1 MITAMFVCMLFCLGG
16 IALAIGAG
24 VITFTFGVIGGIAK
38 GVFGLVGA
46 LLMPIAF
53 MFAFFFHVG
62 YLLPI
67 LVPVALI
74 LVVIGLLAPKRA

>member
-46 LLMPIAF
+46 LLMPIAL

>member
-46 LLMPIAF
+46 LLMPIAL

-74 LVVIGLLAPKRA
+74 LIVIGLLAPKRA

>member
-1 MITAMFVCMLFCLGG
+1 MITVMFVCMFFCLGG

-46 LLMPIAF
+46 LLMPIAL

-74 LVVIGLLAPKRA
+74 LIVIGLLAPKRA

>member
-1 MITAMFVCMLFCLGG
+1 MICAMFVCMLFCLGG

-46 LLMPIAF
+46 LLMPIAL

>member
-24 VITFTFGVIGGIAK
+24 VITFTFSVIGGIAK

-46 LLMPIAF
+46 LLMPIAL

-74 LVVIGLLAPKRA
+74 LIVIGLLAPKRA

>member
-24 VITFTFGVIGGIAK
+24 VITFTFGIIGGIAK
-38 GVFGLVGA
+38 GICKLIGV
-46 LLMPIAF
+46 LLMPVAL

>member
-46 LLMPIAF
+46 LLMPIAL
-53 MFAFFFHVG
+53 MLAFFFHVG

>member
-1 MITAMFVCMLFCLGG
+1 MICAMFVCMLFCLGG

-24 VITFTFGVIGGIAK
+24 VITFTFGMIGGIAK
-38 GVFGLVGA
+38 GVFKLIGV
-46 LLMPIAF
+46 LLMPIAL
-53 MFAFFFHVG
+53 MFVFFFHVG

>member
-1 MITAMFVCMLFCLGG
+1 MICAMFVCMLFCLGG

-24 VITFTFGVIGGIAK
+24 VITFTFGMIGGIAK
-38 GVFGLVGA
+38 GICKLVGA
-46 LLMPIAF
+46 LLMPIAL

-67 LVPVALI
+67 LEPVALI

>member
-24 VITFTFGVIGGIAK
+24 VITFTFGIIGGIAK

-46 LLMPIAF
+46 LLMPIAL
-53 MFAFFFHVG
+53 MFAFFFHMG

-74 LVVIGLLAPKRA
+74 LVVIGLLVPKRA

>member
-38 GVFGLVGA
+38 GIFGLVGA
-46 LLMPIAF
+46 LLMPIAL

-74 LVVIGLLAPKRA
+74 LVVIGLLTPKRA

>member
-1 MITAMFVCMLFCLGG
+1 MISAMFICMLFCLGG

-46 LLMPIAF
+46 LLMPIAL

>member
-1 MITAMFVCMLFCLGG
+1 MICAMFVCMLFCLGG

-24 VITFTFGVIGGIAK
+24 VITFTFGMIGGIAK
-38 GVFGLVGA
+38 GICKLIGV
-46 LLMPIAF
+46 LLMPIAL
-53 MFAFFFHVG
+53 MFAFFFPVG

-67 LVPVALI
+67 RAPVALI

>member
-24 VITFTFGVIGGIAK
+24 VITFTFGIIGGIAK
-38 GVFGLVGA
+38 GICKLIGVLF
-46 LLMPIAF
+46 MPIAL

-67 LVPVALI
+67 LVPVALV
-74 LVVIGLLAPKRA
+74 LVAIGLLAPKRA

>member
-24 VITFTFGVIGGIAK
+24 VITFTFGMIGGIAK
-38 GVFGLVGA
+38 GICNLVGV
-46 LLMPIAF
+46 LLMPIAL

-62 YLLPI
+62 YLRPI
-67 LVPVALI
+67 LVPVALV
-74 LVVIGLLAPKRA
+74 LMVIGLLTPKNA

>member
-46 LLMPIAF
+46 LLMPIAL

-74 LVVIGLLAPKRA
+74 LVVIGLLTPKRA

>member
-46 LLMPIAF
+46 LLMPVAL

>member
-38 GVFGLVGA
+38 GVLKLVGV
-46 LLMPIAF
+46 LLMPIAL

-74 LVVIGLLAPKRA
+74 LLVIGLLTPKNA

>member
-1 MITAMFVCMLFCLGG
+1 MICAMFVCMLFCLGG

-24 VITFTFGVIGGIAK
+24 VIAFTFGMIGGIAK
-38 GVFGLVGA
+38 GICKLIGV
-46 LLMPIAF
+46 LLMPIALI
-53 MFAFFFHVG
+53 FAFFFHVG

-67 LVPVALI
+67 LAPVALI

>member
-38 GVFGLVGA
+38 GVLKLVGA
-46 LLMPIAF
+46 LLMPIAL

-67 LVPVALI
+67 LVTVTLI
-74 LVVIGLLAPKRA
+74 LLVIGLLTPKNA

>member
-1 MITAMFVCMLFCLGG
+1 MICAMFVCMLFCLGG

-46 LLMPIAF
+46 LLMPVAL

>member
-38 GVFGLVGA
+38 GICKLIGV
-46 LLMPIAF
+46 LLMPIALV
-53 MFAFFFHVG
+53 FAFFFHVG

-74 LVVIGLLAPKRA
+74 LVVVGLLTPKRA

>member
-46 LLMPIAF
+46 LLMPIAL
-53 MFAFFFHVG
+53 MFVFFFHVG

-74 LVVIGLLAPKRA
+74 LVVIGLLTPKRA